1 MKKYEI
7 NISALSSK
15 TVKVLAKNS
24 KAAVELAEKIY
35 NKTDLLNFNDDDVE
49 NIFVEVSDSQDLNP
63 DDFCEECSDSWKAEI
78 CGIVLSSNDFG
89 YPNSLVMGYCP

>member
-63 DDFCEECSDSWKAEI
+63 DDFCEECSDS
-78 CGIVLSSNDFG
+78 
-89 YPNSLVMGYCP
+89 